1 MSDRWTFLSSH
12 GLVFEYVATHKNLV
26 AETMSREIGI
36 TQRVIFMILKD
47 LENEGYIARNKIG
60 RCNHY
65 QINADLPMRHRL
77 DNNRTVREILPA
89 WTTET

>member
-12 GLVFEYVATHKNLV
+12 GLVFEYVATHKNCV

-47 LENEGYIARNKIG
+47 LENEGYITRNKIG

-65 QINADLPMRHRL
+65 LINAGLPMRHHL
-77 DNNRTVREILPA
+77 DSNRTVREILPA

>member
-12 GLVFEYVATHKNLV
+12 GLVFEYIATHEHCV

-47 LENEGYIARNKIG
+47 LKNDGYIVRNKVG

-65 QINADLPMRHRL
+65 QINADLPMRHHL
-77 DNNRTVREILPA
+77 DSNRTVREILPA
-89 WTTET
+89 WTSET

>member
-1 MSDRWTFLSSH
+1 
-12 GLVFEYVATHKNLV
+12 
-26 AETMSREIGI
+26 
-36 TQRVIFMILKD
+36 MILKD